1 MEHENT
7 ELKIH
12 FTVKFTFITT
22 NGTKNEFYGKVQN
35 IPDTAVFLGTSKGQ
49 LWPAFLS
56 KTYIY
61 LF

>member
-1 MEHENT
+1 MENENT

-35 IPDTAVFLGTSKGQ
+35 IPDTAVFLGTSKGH
-49 LWPAFLS
+49 LS
-56 KTYIY
+56 
-61 LF
+61 